1 MRVNL
6 DNVVDENEESFAQ
19 LLDASEKVSSQGALQ
34 VGKIIKITDESVIV
48 ALPNSKFESYMP
60 LDEIKDSQGGLLF
73 KEGDSI
79 EVSVMR
85 NGGRTSISYKRAL
98 RSKKVVEKI
107 KELGENY
114 KDKIIEA
121 KVLHK
126 NKGGY
131 VMDYEGVDVFLP
143 RRDCAFKEGAKVEG
157 KTYKVAITN
166 VDSQSNSI
174 IVSRKRFFDLDKDNR
189 KVVVTKLLEGERIY
203 DGEVKKITPFGVFVE
218 IEGVEGLIHYTE
230 ISHRGPVNPD
240 KFFKVGDKIKV
251 KVINYDEE
259 KRRLALSY
267 KALSEDPWKE
277 VEKELEVGYTIKVVV
292 SNIEE
297 YGAFVDLG
305 NEIEGFLHISEISW
319 DKNIKHPSEHLKLNQ
334 ELDVEIIEI
343 DSKNR
348 RLRVS
353 LKKLLRKPFA
363 GFLQEHKEGDVLKG
377 KIVTL
382 TDFGAFVNL
391 GAVDGLLHNEDAFW
405 ERGLKCKDN
414 FKVGDEVEVKIIK
427 IDSKNERISLSKKAL
442 DDSPAKDF
450 GQKYKVNDI
459 VEGPITEIKDFGV
472 FIDVD
477 GVEVLIKNEDIPNA
491 QKETLKI
498 GDALKCVLYSIDVY
512 ANRIRASVRNL
523 QRQLERED
531 LRAFEASQSEE
542 RMTLGDK
549 IKNKISDSK

>member
-1 MRVNL
+1 M
-6 DNVVDENEESFAQ
+6 
-19 LLDASEKVSSQGALQ
+19 
-34 VGKIIKITDESVIV
+34 
-48 ALPNSKFESYMP
+48 
-60 LDEIKDSQGGLLF
+60 
-73 KEGDSI
+73 
-79 EVSVMR
+79 
-85 NGGRTSISYKRAL
+85 
-98 RSKKVVEKI
+98 
-107 KELGENY
+107 
-114 KDKIIEA
+114 
-121 KVLHK
+121 
-126 NKGGY
+126 
-131 VMDYEGVDVFLP
+131 FLP

-157 KTYKVAITN
+157 KTYRVAITN

-174 IVSRKRFFDLDKDNR
+174 FVSRKRFFDLDKDNK
-189 KVVVTKLLEGERIY
+189 KVVVAKLLEGERIY
-203 DGEVKKITPFGVFVE
+203 EGEVKKITPFGVFVE
-218 IEGVEGLIHYTE
+218 VEGVEGLIHYTE

-240 KFFKVGDKIKV
+240 KFFKVGDKIRV
-251 KVINYDEE
+251 KVISYDEE

-363 GFLQEHKEGDVLKG
+363 GFLQERKEGDVLKG

-414 FKVGDEVEVKIIK
+414 LKVGDEVEVKIIK
-427 IDSKNERISLSKKAL
+427 IDSKNERISLSKKVL
-442 DDSPAKDF
+442 DDSPAKNF

-459 VEGPITEIKDFGV
+459 VEGPITEIKDFGL

-491 QKETLKI
+491 QKENLKV
-498 GDALKCVLYSIDVY
+498 GDVLKCVLYNIDVH

-531 LRAFEASQSEE
+531 LRAFEANQSEV

-549 IKNKISDSK
+549 IKNRISDSK

>member
-19 LLDASEKVSSQGALQ
+19 LLDASERVSSQGALQ
-34 VGKIIKITDESVIV
+34 VGKIVKITDESVIV
-48 ALPNSKFESYMP
+48 ALPNSKFENYMS
-60 LDEIKDSQGGLLF
+60 LDEIKDSQGELLF

-79 EVSVMR
+79 EVSVTR
-85 NGGRTSISYKRAL
+85 NSGRTSISYKRAL

-166 VDSQSNSI
+166 VNSQSNSI

-189 KVVVTKLLEGERIY
+189 KVVVAKLLEGERIY

-251 KVINYDEE
+251 KIIDYDAE

-319 DKNIKHPSEHLKLNQ
+319 DKNIKHPSEYLALNQ

-405 ERGLKCKDN
+405 ERGLKCKDK

-427 IDSKNERISLSKKAL
+427 IDSKNERISLSKKVL
-442 DDSPAKDF
+442 DDSPAKNF

-472 FIDVD
+472 FINVD
-477 GVEVLIKNEDIPNA
+477 DVEVLIKNEDIPNA
-491 QKETLKI
+491 QKENLKVGDTLQ
-498 GDALKCVLYSIDVY
+498 CVLYSIDIY

-523 QRQLERED
+523 QKQLEREE
-531 LRAFEASQSEE
+531 LRAFEARQGEE